1 MGLSCRSLL
10 CRIGIQ
16 APSKRS
22 LDPLAVCS
30 LIMTLLSPAY
40 RSLSHC
46 IDFNWDCFQ
55 SCLWI
60 FLRCCH
66 RVHVVHSH
74 RLFLICHGGSIRK
87 RSINR
92 CFFPCM
98 KMIRQSNH
106 YFSQYI
112 GISTSIV
119 LFIYYFWSHNT
130 CCTDFHLYNQYLSSM
145 TRRITIY
152 CFYNLYPMIYKENSI
167 KEVYILLIS
176 I

>member
-1 MGLSCRSLL
+1 VGLSCRSLL

-40 RSLSHC
+40 RSLSDC
-46 IDFNWDCFQ
+46 IDFNWDCLQ

-98 KMIRQSNH
+98 KMIRQNNH

-112 GISTSIV
+112 GIFTFIV
-119 LFIYYFWSHNT
+119 KVDILF
-130 CCTDFHLYNQYLSSM
+130 
-145 TRRITIY
+145 
-152 CFYNLYPMIYKENSI
+152 
-167 KEVYILLIS
+167 LIS
-176 I
+176 IHAVQIFFICIFNTGLTQIFNIVQ